1 MLLPRK
7 SVVQESKIDNG
18 GIHIKRKKWM
28 VMATGVMLLAGLG
41 LGALK
46 FGWISSSGASL
57 AQRSEAAAVEKSEM
71 GPMVKLS
78 PLIINLKDESGRSYL
93 KTTIVL
99 EIVRKEAVEEVNKR
113 MPVLT
118 DAIIFILSEKRPQDL
133 KGPEPMG
140 NLKKEILTR
149 LNQHLG
155 PATIKQV
162 YFDEFLYQ

>member
-1 MLLPRK
+1 MILMAA
-7 SVVQESKIDNG
+7 G
-18 GIHIKRKKWM
+18 G
-28 VMATGVMLLAGLG
+28 MLLAGAG

-46 FGWISSSGASL
+46 FGWISPSGASS
-57 AQRSEAAAVEKSEM
+57 AQKPEAAAIEKSEV
-71 GPMVKLS
+71 GAMVKLS

-93 KTTIVL
+93 KTTIIL
-99 EIVRKEAVEEVNKR
+99 EILRKEAVEEVNKR

-133 KGPEPMG
+133 KGPESMG
-140 NLKKEILTR
+140 NLKLEILTR

-155 PATIKQV
+155 PRTIKRV

>member
-1 MLLPRK
+1 MIL
-7 SVVQESKIDNG
+7 VAAG
-18 GIHIKRKKWM
+18 G
-28 VMATGVMLLAGLG
+28 MLLAGVG

-46 FGWISSSGASL
+46 FGWISSSGASS
-57 AQRSEAAAVEKSEM
+57 AQKPEAAAVEKSEV
-71 GPMVKLS
+71 GAMVKLS
-78 PLIINLKDESGRSYL
+78 PLIINLKDEGGRSYL

-99 EIVRKEAVEEVNKR
+99 EILRKEAVEEVNKR

-140 NLKKEILTR
+140 NLKQEILTR

-155 PATIKQV
+155 PTTIKRV